1 MDKIKQAKESYLKK
15 FLADVEKLKKERE
28 SQPKQEE
35 KGEMYN
41 LFSKMFD
48 ELSQAET
55 TGAYLYV
62 PVERESN
69 GKTQDVR
76 K

>member
-15 FLADVEKLKKERE
+15 FLADVEKLKKER
-28 SQPKQEE
+28 K
-35 KGEMYN
+35 
-41 LFSKMFD
+41 
-48 ELSQAET
+48 
-55 TGAYLYV
+55 
-62 PVERESN
+62 SN